1 MTEFN
6 GIRRLNTM
14 PNLGIRPVVPD
25 GQEVPDAQDDHI
37 VAEVKQDPA
46 IQKAMVKGVGP
57 DLQNGNGQAVQ
68 FAAQHHA
75 SPGRDWDLNSAAG
88 MLETAQKA
96 VAKIKKDVAG
106 AEKLSEFERT
116 VTETIKKVSDA
127 HQQGEVGG
135 LQKNCA
141 EFKTILDELK
151 QARAALTDAVKDGSG
166 TGGDPRE
173 GLAQILKTLR
183 VFRYEM
189 QVEFGKK
196 GLEIGKMDAYEGAL
210 REIQH
215 AFTFKVGS
223 KVPET
228 LFNVMLLEH
237 QLNNKLSEINGKL
250 SEIAPGTPPVKAPN
264 GVWLADTIGDVLEL
278 SHRTN
283 DQIRDFQDTDKATA
297 GLRDIVGEIALKGGS
312 RKVELSIGAGALI
325 GLGFSSAAV
334 AGIRVGA
341 RVRVIG
347 DVQCAG
353 KGRPISVTFRL
364 ALGAEAKAAIEAG
377 KASAI
382 AGAKAQAV
390 GGGEIS
396 RFVTRS
402 YQTLDDFI
410 LDAKRNKFATSRTL
424 VGAFL
429 GGLKSLGRSIGSLGT
444 KFFRWLGRKS
454 GDIKQDNAQY
464 LQTLKD
470 RGVAGSL
477 DGLLAKRLNP
487 VIVAERKGKTLL
499 LKGEAKG
506 SVKIRGGVIDISAK
520 TGASHER
527 DYKVKS
533 FSYAP
538 VARVIKSAKD
548 KAALN
553 AMMRAE
559 SEGGG
564 VLPVPN
570 YNGATSQD
578 VIRSI
583 QTSFEDAVREA
594 EEAADRSKGVFT
606 FTDTVGFSKAANKIR
621 TLMLATELAAR
632 EGRISRGEADRLLDR
647 FSNPPVKF
655 PPKVFQEY
663 FMEGT
668 GAAKPAKIRNSF
680 TAEVK
685 LGLFKNVTDDLTKG
699 IGSSIGKAVA
709 EGGVNTMRREVGLD
723 TACQYRFSS
732 EKPVKPGADRRPW
745 ENVVRTTHELAVSG
759 SMPARII
766 IDAITRTYINKGERL
781 ENKSQNLGKDV
792 AKDLAADIG
801 KDTLKITLGAT
812 LPGLIL
818 ATVKETAVAAVKK
831 WLSDPENVKALVLF
845 AIDHLG
851 DAFDLIVGAVEF
863 VADHPNLV
871 LHIAASIAGASNLG
885 ESERYKTI
893 KWTCVD
899 GAFETVTVS
908 SETQSK
914 MGINVDPVGVGLGF
928 GFDISYSVTESVKE
942 RDCTPRPS
950 LTMLLGKT
958 EEFLFGETGLTSAGN
973 GEAFKNWLSRNAMG
987 VSYMLDNMMSD
998 ANREKTEKIYADAL
1012 KAVSGDAELKQRLQK
1027 AWQAAT
1033 SLPADATLDAKIE
1046 AARELLVAMTLAY
1059 RSPTGV

>member
-1 MTEFN
+1 MTEFIN
-6 GIRRLNTM
+6 IQRLNTM
-14 PNLGIRPVVPD
+14 PNLGIGPLIPN
-25 GQEVPDAQDDHI
+25 GQEVPDEQDNRV
-37 VAEVKQDPA
+37 VAEVKHDPA

-68 FAAQHHA
+68 FAAQHQA
-75 SPGRDWDLNSAAG
+75 SPGRDWDLNSASG

-106 AEKLSEFERT
+106 AEKLSELDRT
-116 VTETIKKVSDA
+116 VIDTIAQISNA
-127 HQQGEVGG
+127 HPQGGMDSL
-135 LQKNCA
+135 LQSCT
-141 EFKTILDELK
+141 EFKTILNELK

-166 TGGDPRE
+166 AGGDPRK
-173 GLAQILKTLR
+173 GLDEILKTLR

-196 GLEIGKMDAYEGAL
+196 GLEIGKMDGSEGTL
-210 REIQH
+210 RKIQH

-237 QLNNKLSEINGKL
+237 QLNNKLSEINVKI
-250 SEIAPGTPPVKAPN
+250 SKIAPNTPPVKAPN
-264 GVWLADTIGDVLEL
+264 GLWLVDTVGDVLEL

-297 GLRDIVGEIALKGGS
+297 TLRDIVGGIALKGGS
-312 RKVELSIGAGALI
+312 RKVELSIGVGALI

-334 AGIRVGA
+334 AGLRVGA

-347 DVQCAG
+347 EVQCKG
-353 KGRPISVTFRL
+353 KGREIAVTFRL
-364 ALGAEAKAAIEAG
+364 AGGAEAKAAIEAG
-377 KASAI
+377 KASTI
-382 AGAKAQAV
+382 AGAKAQASV
-390 GGGEIS
+390 GGEVS
-396 RFVTRS
+396 HFVTRS
-402 YQTLDDFI
+402 YQTLDDFL

-424 VGAFL
+424 VGAIV
-429 GGLKSLGRSIGSLGT
+429 GGFKSLGRSIGSLGT
-444 KFFRWLGRKS
+444 KFFRWLGRKA

-470 RGVAGSL
+470 RGIAGAL

-487 VIVAERKGKTLL
+487 VIVAERKGYTLHL
-499 LKGEAKG
+499 RGEAKG
-506 SVKIRGGVIDISAK
+506 SIKIRGGAVDISAK
-520 TGASHER
+520 TGGSHER
-527 DYKVKS
+527 DFKVKS
-533 FSYAP
+533 YSYAP
-538 VARVIKSAKD
+538 VARGIKSAKD
-548 KAALN
+548 TAALN
-553 AMMRAE
+553 AMMRPE
-559 SEGGG
+559 PEGGNI
-564 VLPVPN
+564 LPVPN
-570 YNGATSQD
+570 YTGATSQD
-578 VIRSI
+578 IIRSI
-583 QTSFEDAVREA
+583 QVSYDEAVQEA
-594 EEAADRSKGVFT
+594 EEAADRSKGVFK

-647 FSNPPVKF
+647 FSNPSVRF
-655 PPKVFQEY
+655 PPEIYREY

-680 TAEVK
+680 SAEVK
-685 LGLFKNVTDDLTKG
+685 LGFIKNVTDGWTKG
-699 IGSSIGKAVA
+699 IGNSFGKAFA

-723 TACQYRFSS
+723 TTCQYRFSS

-745 ENVVRTTHELAVSG
+745 ENVVRTSHELAVSG

-781 ENKSQNLGKDV
+781 ENKSQNLAKDTM
-792 AKDLAADIG
+792 KDLASDIG
-801 KDTLKITLGAT
+801 NDTVKVALGAT
-812 LPGLIL
+812 LPGFIL
-818 ATVKETAVAAVKK
+818 ASVKETAVAAVKK
-831 WLSDPENVKALVLF
+831 WLSDPENIMALITF

-863 VADHPNLV
+863 VAEHPDLM
-871 LHIAASIAGASNLG
+871 LHAAASIAGASSLG
-885 ESERYKTI
+885 ESERYRTI

-899 GAFETVTVS
+899 GAFETVSVS
-908 SETQSK
+908 SETQNK
-914 MGINVDPVGVGLGF
+914 MGVNVDPVGIGLGV

-998 ANREKTEKIYADAL
+998 ANRQKTEKIYADAL
-1012 KAVSGDAELKQRLQK
+1012 QAASGDAELSQRLQD

-1033 SLPADATLDAKIE
+1033 SLPADATLDAKIDT
-1046 AARELLVAMTLAY
+1046 ARELLVAMTLAY
-1059 RSPTGV
+1059 RSPEGI